1 MAMQPHLV
9 RWQNQYFERGLDIV
23 YVADGRRVSE
33 QTMTDMAAAVPFSI
47 CYDAS
52 GAAMNA
58 YGVRAYPT
66 AYIMD
71 VASGKVLWEGI
82 PSFNPQA
89 VEQAVLSALG
99 R

>member
-1 MAMQPHLV
+1 MQPHLV
-9 RWQNQYFERGLDIV
+9 RWQNEHFARGLEVV

-47 CYDAS
+47 YYDAS
-52 GAAMNA
+52 GAAMSA
-58 YGVRAYPT
+58 FGIRAYPT

-71 VASGKVLWEGI
+71 VASGTVLWEGV
-82 PSFNPQA
+82 PSFNPRA
-89 VEQAVLSALG
+89 TEQALLAALG